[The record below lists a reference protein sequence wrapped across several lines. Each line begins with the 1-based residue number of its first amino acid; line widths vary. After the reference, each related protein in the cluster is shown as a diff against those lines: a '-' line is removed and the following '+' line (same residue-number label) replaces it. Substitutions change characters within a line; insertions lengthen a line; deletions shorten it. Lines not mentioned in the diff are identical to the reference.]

1 MLKQNDATLTSQ
13 IVANSTVCSTAPSDQ
28 QQRNK
33 HYWSLWGNIPLE
45 KASNVEKASI
55 SWYRHGR
62 FRGKLGQSYGDRH
75 NIEYHIWEVLSGPAV
90 IMSKNGKYDAGGKAI
105 ICLQHCIHRKWSLYI
120 YVSFIAFSCMLGL
133 IHMGIFTH
141 EVSWNFVISRRPC
154 QWHN

>member
-1 MLKQNDATLTSQ
+1 MLTQNDATLTSQ

-62 FRGKLGQSYGDRH
+62 FRGKLGQSYADRH
-75 NIEYHIWEVLSGPAV
+75 NIEYHICEVLSGPAA
-90 IMSKNGKYDAGGKAI
+90 IMGNMMPAAKLLFAYNIVFTESG
-105 ICLQHCIHRKWSLYI
+105 RYI

-133 IHMGIFTH
+133 IHMGIFTL